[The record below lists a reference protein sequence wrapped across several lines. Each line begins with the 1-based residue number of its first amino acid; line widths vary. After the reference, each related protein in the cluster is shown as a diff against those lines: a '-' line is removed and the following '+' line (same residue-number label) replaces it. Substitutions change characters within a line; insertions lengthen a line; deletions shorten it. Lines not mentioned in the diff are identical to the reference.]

1 MEFNHKSVMLYE
13 AVESLNIKPGGI
25 YVDATAGGGGHSFEI
40 ARRLHE
46 AESSSA
52 EADIFEKSDAADA
65 FDKRNTHSGKLICLD
80 RDPDAVQAAR
90 KRLETF
96 SNATVINVNYS
107 QIDEAV
113 KQLNIDEVDGVLM
126 DLGVSSFQLDEAER
140 GFSYH
145 ADAPLDMRMDK
156 QGKSAADIVNNCSEQ
171 EIADMLYKYAD
182 EKYGRRIASAIV
194 KARQEMKIETTG
206 QLSDIIASAVPAA
219 YRKNHHPARKTFQAI
234 RIAVNEELYHLETG
248 LAKAFELLKSGGRL
262 SVITFHSIEDRIVK
276 QYFASLCQGCTC
288 PKDFPVCVCKNTPK
302 GRLLYKKP
310 VIPTKE
316 ETESN
321 NRSRSAKL
329 RTIIKL

>member
-1 MEFNHKSVMLYE
+1 M
-13 AVESLNIKPGGI
+13 
-25 YVDATAGGGGHSFEI
+25 
-40 ARRLHE
+40 
-46 AESSSA
+46 
-52 EADIFEKSDAADA
+52 
-65 FDKRNTHSGKLICLD
+65 
-80 RDPDAVQAAR
+80 
-90 KRLETF
+90 
-96 SNATVINVNYS
+96 
-107 QIDEAV
+107 
-113 KQLNIDEVDGVLM
+113 LM

>member
-1 MEFNHKSVMLYE
+1 MEFNHKPVMLYE

-46 AESSSA
+46 AEPSLA
-52 EADIFEKSDAADA
+52 ADTSDKSDAADSL
-65 FDKRNTHSGKLICLD
+65 DKKNVHTGKLICLD

-90 KRLETF
+90 KRLELF
-96 SNATVINVNYS
+96 SNVTVVNINYS
-107 QIDEAV
+107 QIDKAV
-113 KQLNIDEVDGVLM
+113 KQLNIDKVDGVLM

-156 QGKSAADIVNNCSEQ
+156 QGKSAADIVNNCNEQ

-206 QLSDIIASAVPAA
+206 QLSNIISSAVPAA

-234 RIAVNEELYHLETG
+234 RMAVNEELYHLETG

>member
-1 MEFNHKSVMLYE
+1 MLEE
-13 AVESLNIKPGGI
+13 AVESLDIKPGGI

-40 ARRLHE
+40 ARRLQE
-46 AESSSA
+46 TESQA
-52 EADIFEKSDAADA
+52 ADDDDLEFKTAADIYSKKTAVTG
-65 FDKRNTHSGKLICLD
+65 RLICLD
-80 RDPDAVQAAR
+80 RDPDAVNAAR
-90 KRLETF
+90 KRLEMF
-96 SNATVINVNYS
+96 SNVSVININYS
-107 QIDEAV
+107 RIDEAV
-113 KQLNIDEVDGVLM
+113 KQLNIDKVDGVLM

-145 ADAPLDMRMDK
+145 ADARLDMRMDK
-156 QGKSAADIVNNCSEQ
+156 QGRSAEDIVNCCSEQ

-182 EKYGRRIASAIV
+182 EKYSRRIAAAIV
-194 KARQEMKIETTG
+194 KARQESKIETTG
-206 QLSDIIASAVPAA
+206 QLSNIVASAVPAA
-219 YRKNHHPARKTFQAI
+219 YRKSHHPARKTFQAI
-234 RIAVNEELYHLETG
+234 RMAVNEELYHLQAG
-248 LAKAFELLKSGGRL
+248 LSKAFELLKSGGRL

-288 PKDFPVCVCKNTPK
+288 PKDFPVCVCGNVPK

-321 NRSRSAKL
+321 NRCRSAKL